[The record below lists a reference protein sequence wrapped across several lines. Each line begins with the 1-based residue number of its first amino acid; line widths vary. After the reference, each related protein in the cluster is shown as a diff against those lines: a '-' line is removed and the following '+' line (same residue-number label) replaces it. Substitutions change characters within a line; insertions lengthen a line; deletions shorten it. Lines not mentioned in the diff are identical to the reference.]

1 MPAGRTRALVGLID
15 PGTLHFGRGV
25 IALQD
30 TQMIYVVEFPH
41 QGNPRAWFAFDKED
55 LARKVHARHT
65 GERVIFGTAT
75 PRQLLAATGHT
86 PESAA
91 ARSEQAAIFTLGEAH
106 GWDTTLYRADYL
118 LGDGVYD
125 AEPFSEFEACVAAIA
140 ADLQLCRVY
149 MSDDAATAAL
159 YGDPLYSTD
168 DGFHAHM
175 ALREQLIAME
185 VISDDL

>member
-1 MPAGRTRALVGLID
+1 MID
-15 PGTLHFGRGV
+15 PGPLHFGRGV
-25 IALQD
+25 MALQD

-55 LARKVHARHT
+55 LVRKVHARHT
-65 GERVIFGTAT
+65 EERVIFGTAT
-75 PRQLLAATGHT
+75 PRQLLAATGHS
-86 PESAA
+86 PESAP
-91 ARSEQAAIFTLGEAH
+91 ARTEQTAIFALGETH
-106 GWDTTLYRADYL
+106 GWDKTLYRADYL

-140 ADLQLCRVY
+140 AGLNLCRVY
-149 MSDDAATAAL
+149 MSDGAATAAL
-159 YGDPLYSTD
+159 YGDPLYSAD

-185 VISDDL
+185 VIADDL